1 MVKIIVKFFDRLEDK
16 VRASLSRRPIVYT
29 FIGAVAIVLFW
40 RGVWMT
46 ADMFEFMNGPVSIL
60 LSVALLL
67 LTGLFVSFFI
77 GDRLLISGLK
87 QEKKIAE
94 KTELEIRTE
103 TDLINEI
110 KIRLEKIEK
119 NVDEIKGFIKTDN
132 NKIFHNGD
140 NK

>member
-1 MVKIIVKFFDRLEDK
+1 MVRIIVKFFDRLEDK
-16 VRASLSRRPIVYT
+16 VRAALSRRPIIYT

-46 ADMFEFMNGPVSIL
+46 ADMFDFMTGPISIL
-60 LSVALLL
+60 LSVILLL

-87 QEKKIAE
+87 QEKKLAE

-110 KIRLEKIEK
+110 KNRLEKIEK
-119 NVDEIKGFIKTDN
+119 NIEEIKKY
-132 NKIFHNGD
+132 KS
-140 NK
+140 